1 MVNTTSTQEIF
12 RNRLIEAREH
22 KAITQ
27 VELAVKAGLRGSA
40 ISNFETGMRKPSIEQ
55 LVKLAD
61 ALGVSVDH
69 LLGR

>member
-1 MVNTTSTQEIF
+1 VVDATSTQEIF
-12 RNRLIEAREH
+12 QNRLIDTREQ

-27 VELAVKAGLRGSA
+27 AQLAVKAGLRGSA
-40 ISNFETGMRKPSIEQ
+40 ISNFETGMRKPSIDQ

-61 ALGVSVDH
+61 ALGVTTDY